1 MSPTAELIKTL
12 NQEVAAAKEQACLW
26 RAERDRLLRDYDALR
41 QQVATLASGLRAIST
56 SVGIDRTL
64 HLTSCIHYGGRVF
77 DPYTST
83 CTSECAAAR
92 PALDAVVS
100 LS

>member
-1 MSPTAELIKTL
+1 MSRTTDPLKALR
-12 NQEVAAAKEQACLW
+12 QEVAAAKEQVRIW

-41 QQVATLASGLRAIST
+41 QQVAMLASGLRAIST

-64 HLTSCIHYGGRVF
+64 HLTSCIHYGWRVF

-92 PALDAVVS
+92 PALDAVWS